1 VTRLPETTAPL
12 AADEA
17 RAAFDAILDGQCA
30 ADDIARFLTDM
41 SARDESATEIAA
53 AVQAMRARMI
63 PVKAPAGAID
73 VCGTGGDG
81 AHSLNISTAVAIVV
95 AACEVPVAKH
105 GNRAASS
112 KAGAADT
119 LEALGLNLDRASEQ
133 AEATLGDLGL
143 CFLFAQKHHPALA
156 PLAPIRK
163 SLGRRTVFNLTGP
176 LANPAG
182 VTRQLIGIARPDF
195 LPVYAE
201 AIGQL
206 DYDTVMLVS
215 GDEPLDEISVCGPST
230 VLNVESQ
237 KSVRPEPVEGPFF
250 ALENRKNSASTSS
263 AQTGFVRITPEDIG
277 LPCHTPDA
285 LRGGDAAYNADA
297 LRRLLGGE
305 TGAYRDAVLLNAAAA
320 LMVAGHAED
329 WQSGMEEAA
338 EAIDKGLAKALLD
351 CWIAY
356 K

>member
-1 VTRLPETTAPL
+1 VTRLPDTTAPL

-30 ADDIARFLTDM
+30 AEDIARFLTDM
-41 SARDESATEIAA
+41 SVRDESATEIAA

-63 PVKAPAGAID
+63 PVKAPEGAID

-133 AEATLGDLGL
+133 AEATLNDLGL

-163 SLGRRTVFNLTGP
+163 ALGRRTVFNLTGP
-176 LANPAG
+176 LANPAS

-201 AIGQL
+201 AIDQL
-206 DYDTVMLVS
+206 DYEKVMLVS

-230 VLNVESQ
+230 CLTVSDT
-237 KSVRPEPVEGPFF
+237 KPAHAEPVEASSF
-250 ALENRKNSASTSS
+250 ALANRKNGASTSS
-263 AQTGFVRITPEDIG
+263 AQTDFVRITPEDIG
-277 LPCHTPDA
+277 LPRHTPDA
-285 LRGGDAAYNADA
+285 LRGGDAAYNAEA
-297 LRRLLGGE
+297 LRRLLAGE
-305 TGAYRDAVLLNAAAA
+305 TGAYRDAVLINAAAA
-320 LMVAGHAED
+320 LMVAGHADD
-329 WQSGMEEAA
+329 WHSGMEEAA